1 MECTLNKQMTTLPL
15 SDDESFMEMG
25 AGNYGCA
32 HYRRRCKVR
41 APCCDE
47 IFDCRHCHN
56 DSKNALDVD
65 PLRRHDLPRHDVKR
79 VSFQC
84 LGLKSFAHCVIPNR
98 MFNKRASNVG
108 FAWGSTFAQSATSST
123 MMFRRIN
130 TTVINVESAECCYST
145 SLKESHTCIERAMH
159 HNCPVCF
166 EYVFD
171 TTKNVISLPCGHT
184 MHLECVLQMEGY
196 FQYSCPLCS
205 RSYCDMSSI
214 WEQLDQEVASTPMP
228 EMYQNKMVWILCN
241 DCAVTS
247 EVNFHIVAL
256 KCPSCKSYNTK
267 QIRGGNTS
275 YANITEMR
283 HFFRRVNH
291 GKHQGVVEHSSLI
304 ISVQAYLGFQ
314 VYGL

>member
-79 VSFQC
+79 VICSLCNTEQDVSKNQYHCDKCGICRMLLFNFTQGITYLYRKSDAPQLPC
-84 LGLKSFAHCVIPNR
+84 LLRGKCRIPNI
-98 MFNKRASNVG
+98 KRFLGDNHESFHLLILSN
-108 FAWGSTFAQSATSST
+108 FMQ
-123 MMFRRIN
+123 
-130 TTVINVESAECCYST
+130 
-145 SLKESHTCIERAMH
+145 
-159 HNCPVCF
+159 
-166 EYVFD
+166 YVFD

-275 YANITEMR
+275 YANITEM
-283 HFFRRVNH
+283 V
-291 GKHQGVVEHSSLI
+291 S
-304 ISVQAYLGFQ
+304 
-314 VYGL
+314 